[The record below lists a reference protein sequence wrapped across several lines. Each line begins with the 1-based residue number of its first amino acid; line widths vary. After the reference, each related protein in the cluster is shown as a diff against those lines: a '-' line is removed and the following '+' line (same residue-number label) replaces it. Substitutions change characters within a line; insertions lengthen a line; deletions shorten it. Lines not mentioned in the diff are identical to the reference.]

1 MTNGM
6 RTAYR
11 QRYRS
16 VRSVALSGFVVS
28 SFVVPT
34 LFAMEQG
41 GVLTP
46 SQALTLAEYVLLLA
60 TLEFLPC
67 LVIMVILN
75 IRFRPL
81 SVALTKMESAWSYL
95 VSAFRTEVL
104 GLAVIGTRN
113 PLDHAT
119 ESQLLNDYF
128 NFHYIFDTSMRN
140 WLLRQD
146 KGWLKGYLSKD
157 LAKLYQEQLK
167 FMADS
172 SLAHWSVME
181 RQGDRITG
189 LLRGNADVKREV
201 ERYFTAAQA
210 QTPGAVSNQ

>member
-1 MTNGM
+1 MK
-6 RTAYR
+6 TAYR

-41 GVLTP
+41 GVLTS

-67 LVIMVILN
+67 LVIMVTLN

-81 SVALTKMESAWSYL
+81 SAVLAKIEFAWSYL
-95 VSAFRTEVL
+95 VSAFRTEIL
-104 GLAVIGTRN
+104 GLTVIGTRN
-113 PLDHAT
+113 PLDSAS
-119 ESQLLNDYF
+119 ESQLLIDYF
-128 NFHYIFDTSMRN
+128 NFYYVFDTSMRD

-146 KGWLKGYLSKD
+146 NGWLRRYLGKD
-157 LAKLYQEQLK
+157 LTKLYQEQTKL
-167 FMADS
+167 MANK
-172 SLAHWSVME
+172 SLSYWSVME
-181 RQGDRITG
+181 RQGDRITK
-189 LLRGNADVKREV
+189 LLQGNGDIKREV
-201 ERYFTAAQA
+201 ERYYAAVLA
-210 QTPGAVSNQ
+210 LAPRSDM